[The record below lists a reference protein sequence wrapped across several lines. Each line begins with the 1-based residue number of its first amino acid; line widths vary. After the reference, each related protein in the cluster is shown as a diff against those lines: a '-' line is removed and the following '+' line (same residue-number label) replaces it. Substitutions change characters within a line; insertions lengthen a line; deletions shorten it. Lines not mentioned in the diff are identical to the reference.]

1 MLLNDIADNRHRVQT
16 ILTRLKDNGRDENT
30 LKQLVREQLLSP
42 EQYEKI
48 KENAAAALDL
58 AAIAEIIKDTK
69 VGRGLKFLPRT
80 VDDLKTKVQVL
91 LKEIA
96 TKGIDAIKNELIAI
110 LDELLHKNG
119 ITKNVY
125 TSINND
131 IKKGEGFGYYG
142 YLL

>member
-1 MLLNDIADNRHRVQT
+1 MTYRVQT

-30 LKQLVREQLLSP
+30 LKQLVREQLLSL

-48 KENAAAALDL
+48 NASAAALDL

-96 TKGIDAIKNELIAI
+96 TKGIDAIKNELIAV

-119 ITKNVY
+119 ITKDEY
-125 TSINND
+125 TSI
-131 IKKGEGFGYYG
+131 IKKGDGWGYYG

>member
-16 ILTRLKDNGRDENT
+16 ILTRLKDNGKDENT

-42 EQYEKI
+42 EQYEK
-48 KENAAAALDL
+48 AAAALDL
-58 AAIAEIIKDTK
+58 TAIADIIKDTK

-80 VDDLKTKVQVL
+80 VDDLKKKLQVL
-91 LKEIA
+91 LNEIA
-96 TKGIDAIKNELIAI
+96 TKGIDAIKKELIAI

-119 ITKNVY
+119 ITKDEY
-125 TSINND
+125 ISINND
-131 IKKGEGFGYYG
+131 IKKGEGWGYYG

>member
-1 MLLNDIADNRHRVQT
+1 MTYRVQT

-30 LKQLVREQLLSP
+30 LKQLVREQLLSL

-48 KENAAAALDL
+48 NASAAALDL
-58 AAIAEIIKDTK
+58 AAIADIIKDTK

-119 ITKNVY
+119 ITKNEY

-131 IKKGEGFGYYG
+131 IKKGEGWGYYG